1 MKTAAIYI
9 RVSTDD
15 QTEHSPESQLNEIK
29 KYAARNNLVIDPNHI
44 YTDAGIS
51 GRKASKRPEFQRM
64 ISAAKAAPSPFD
76 VILVWKFSRFA
87 RNQEESIVYKS
98 LLRRDCGVEVISI
111 SEDIGDNIFGSLIER
126 NIEWFDEFY
135 SIQLSSEVRT
145 KMTLVAEK
153 GLVQTSPPF
162 GYRKKHHESMQ
173 IVPDEAEWIRF
184 IFSSFAS
191 GKSMLSIAKH
201 LNDSGVRTRRGN
213 NFDNRGIEY
222 ILHNPMY
229 CGYVRWTPTGNTLG
243 RRIYDSEDT
252 IVKKGDFEPI
262 VTKELFDRVQK
273 LLSERKR
280 THKRCGKPSDMK
292 GHWLS
297 GLVRCS
303 ACGSSLSYSPAQ
315 NGFQCWKYAKG
326 QCRTSHYISEK
337 KLTAAV
343 IEAIES
349 VTVTEDFV
357 IENTPIVIPE
367 SELDYD
373 KQLDRISAM
382 LDRAKAAYVAGI
394 DTMEEY
400 GENKKRILCEQD
412 KILAKKK
419 EAEDRRVLP
428 PAAEVQKRFN
438 GIVSLLKS
446 DSGKDEKAAAVSA
459 IVDFITFSR
468 PEDSIKIF
476 FRL

>member
-1 MKTAAIYI
+1 MKSAAVYI

-29 KYAARNNLVIDPNHI
+29 KYAAKNNLVIDPKHI

-51 GRKASKRPEFQRM
+51 GRKASKRPEFQKM
-64 ISAAKAAPSPFD
+64 VSAAKSNPSPFD

-98 LLRRDCGVEVISI
+98 LLRRECGVEVVSI

-162 GYRKKHHESMQ
+162 GYRKKNHEPMQ
-173 IVPDEAEWIRF
+173 IVPQEAEWIRF

-191 GKSMLSIAKH
+191 GKSILSIVKH
-201 LNDSGVRTRRGN
+201 LNDSGIRTRRGN
-213 NFDNRGIEY
+213 KFDNRGIEY

-243 RRIYDSEDT
+243 KRIFDSEDT
-252 IVKKGDFEPI
+252 IVRKGDFDPI
-262 VTKELFDRVQK
+262 VTEELFDRVQTILAEK
-273 LLSERKR
+273 KR
-280 THKRCGKPSDMK
+280 THKKYGKPSDLK
-292 GHWLS
+292 SHWLS
-297 GLVRCS
+297 GLIRCS

-315 NGFQCWKYAKG
+315 GGFQCWKYAKG
-326 QCRTSHYISEK
+326 QCDTSHYISEK

-343 IEAIES
+343 IEAVEA
-349 VTVTEDFV
+349 VTVTEEFV
-357 IENTPIVIPE
+357 TENTPIVIPE

-373 KQLDRISAM
+373 KQLNRITAM

-400 GENKKRILCEQD
+400 GENKKKILHEQD
-412 KILAKKK
+412 MILAKKK
-419 EAEDRRVLP
+419 EAEDRRELP
-428 PAAEVQKRFN
+428 PADEVQKRFD
-438 GIVSLLKS
+438 GIVSLLKG
-446 DSGKDEKAAAVSA
+446 DADKDEKASAVSS
-459 IVDFITFSR
+459 IIDFITFSR
-468 PEDSIKIF
+468 TEDSIKVF